1 MIKMIVTYSSL
12 DNQPEN
18 WGWRVYYYILKI
30 KKIEARQK
38 KMTSFLFY
46 CFTNIFL
53 YVIKFFV
60 KSYNTLWIG
69 KFLKFL
75 VMQKIDYV
83 NLIHRL

>member
-38 KMTSFLFY
+38 NDEFFILLLYKY
-46 CFTNIFL
+46 IFIC
-53 YVIKFFV
+53 Y
-60 KSYNTLWIG
+60 
-69 KFLKFL
+69 
-75 VMQKIDYV
+75 KIFCKK
-83 NLIHRL
+83 L